1 VNPVVLTLVQ
11 TVVVVALA
19 PLATGLVRRGKALLQ
34 GRRGAPVTLPYWTI
48 LTLMKKEVVLS
59 SSTSWVFR
67 VAPLA
72 VLATSLVSAAM
83 LPLVARGGA
92 AAPLSHLLV
101 VAGVWMIGAV
111 FMVLGGLDSASAFG
125 GMGASREMT
134 ISAFLE
140 PALIVAFS
148 AFAVASG
155 SLTVDGMLSVAGAG
169 LVSHPWLLPAVAALA
184 LVALGENARYPVD
197 NPATHLE
204 LTMVHEAMVLEYS
217 GPYLAVM
224 ELASMVKLAGF
235 ALLVGNLVVPAGLL
249 TPSSGVAALAL
260 APIAACLK
268 LVVVMAA
275 LSALESSMAKLR
287 FYGLPEYF
295 FGSLFLGLTS
305 LALGLFAGWL

>member
-1 VNPVVLTLVQ
+1 MVLTLVQ

-67 VAPLA
+67 AAPFA
-72 VLATSLVSAAM
+72 VLATSLVSAAV

-111 FMVLGGLDSASAFG
+111 FLVLGGLDSASAFG

-155 SLTVDGMLSVAGAG
+155 SLTVDGMLSVAGPG
-169 LVSHPWLLPAVAALA
+169 LVSHPWLLPAVASLA

-224 ELASMVKLAGF
+224 ELSSMVKLAVF

-249 TPSSGVAALAL
+249 TPASGLAALAL
-260 APIAACLK
+260 APVSACLK

-295 FGSLFLGLTS
+295 FGALFLGLTS

>member
-1 VNPVVLTLVQ
+1 VNPAFLTVVQ
-11 TVVVVALA
+11 TVLVVALA
-19 PLATGLVRRGKALLQ
+19 PLATGFVRRGKALLQ
-34 GRRGAPVTLPYWTI
+34 GRRGAPVLLPYWTI
-48 LTLMKKEVVLS
+48 LTLMRKEVVLS

-67 VAPLA
+67 VAPYA
-72 VLATSLVSAAM
+72 VLATSLVSAAV
-83 LPLVARGGA
+83 LPLVARGGV

-101 VAGVWMIGAV
+101 VAGVWMLGAV
-111 FMVLGGLDSASAFG
+111 FMVLAGLDSASAFG

-155 SLTVDGMLSVAGAG
+155 SLAVDGMLSVAGTG
-169 LVSHPWLLPAVAALA
+169 LVAHAWLLPAVAALA

-217 GPYLAVM
+217 GPYLALM
-224 ELASMVKLAGF
+224 ELASMVKLAVF
-235 ALLVGNLVVPAGLL
+235 ALLIGNLIVPAGLL
-249 TPSSGVAALAL
+249 TSSSGFGALVL
-260 APIAACLK
+260 APLVALLK
-268 LVVVMAA
+268 LGGVMAA

-295 FGSLFLGLTS
+295 FGSLFLGMTS

>member
-1 VNPVVLTLVQ
+1 VNAAILTVVQVVL
-11 TVVVVALA
+11 VVALA
-19 PLATGLVRRGKALLQ
+19 PLSTGIVRRCKALLQ
-34 GRRGAPVTLPYWTI
+34 GRRGAPVLLPYWTI
-48 LTLMKKEVVLS
+48 LTLMRKEVVLS

-67 VAPLA
+67 AAPFA
-72 VLATSLVSAAM
+72 VLTTSLVSAAI
-83 LPLVARGGA
+83 LPLLARGAA

-101 VAGVWMIGAV
+101 VAGVWMLGAV
-111 FMVLGGLDSASAFG
+111 FLVLAGLDSAGTFG

-140 PALIVAFS
+140 PALLVTFA

-169 LVSHPWLLPAVAALA
+169 LMARPWLLPAVAALGM
-184 LVALGENARYPVD
+184 VALGENARYPVD

-217 GPYLAVM
+217 GPHLALM
-224 ELASMVKLAGF
+224 ELASMIKLAAFALLLGNIVVPSGLLTVSSGVVALIVAPVAAVLKLAGVM
-235 ALLVGNLVVPAGLL
+235 ALL
-249 TPSSGVAALAL
+249 AA
-260 APIAACLK
+260 I
-268 LVVVMAA
+268 
-275 LSALESSMAKLR
+275 ESSMAKLR

-305 LALGLFAGWL
+305 LTIGLFAGWL